1 MMRWLE
7 VICGS
12 LENDSALAAGWG
24 TGRSLSPLVMV
35 AGVLSEAIVVG
46 SFVSGFGD
54 TGLKNWRMLLFC
66 GGNLSFLGGIFE
78 HSRLA
83 LRYVMEA

>member
-12 LENDSALAAGWG
+12 LENDSTLAEGRGA
-24 TGRSLSPLVMV
+24 GRSLSPLVMA
-35 AGVLSEAIVVG
+35 AGVLSETLVVG
-46 SFVSGFGD
+46 SFVSGFGG
-54 TGLKNWRMLLFC
+54 TGLKNWRMLLFW

-78 HSRLA
+78 QSRLA